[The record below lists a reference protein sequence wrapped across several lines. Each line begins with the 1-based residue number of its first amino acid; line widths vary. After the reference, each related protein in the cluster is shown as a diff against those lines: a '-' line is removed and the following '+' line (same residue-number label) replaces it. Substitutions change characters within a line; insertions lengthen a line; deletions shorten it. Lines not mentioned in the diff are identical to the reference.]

1 MAEVQPAEARVHS
14 EASLGLQVDKWT
26 LSLALIVERTKS
38 GGAL

>member
-1 MAEVQPAEARVHS
+1 MAEVSPQRRESIA